1 MNKKERIISPE
12 LREEI
17 ILKHLKDFDNIST
30 EEIAKKVN
38 ASEITIRRDLL
49 KLEEKGLLVRTRR
62 GAIKNGTTDNLFAY
76 DDKINQNREAKEYI
90 CRIASGFI
98 QPGDIIFIDC
108 GSTVSLLTYY
118 IKRVESLTVITN
130 SLPIASELINFSNIK
145 LILIGGEI
153 DNKRKAIYG
162 YSAINNISQYHA
174 NKAFIGADGIS
185 LLQGITSY
193 NERSASVTLKMAEN
207 SDEVFLL
214 CDSSKIEKN
223 SFVRFAPLSVVDYVI
238 TDDGIDHMLIP
249 KYYDECNVNLLCEE
263 RNLEIKTNKNE
274 KRTNEPVT

>member
-1 MNKKERIISPE
+1 MNKREKIISPE
-12 LREEI
+12 LREGI

-62 GAIKNGTTDNLFAY
+62 GAIKNGVTENLFAY
-76 DDKINQNREAKEYI
+76 DDKINQKRDEKDYI
-90 CRIASGFI
+90 CQIASSFI
-98 QPGDIIFIDC
+98 KTGDIIFIDC
-108 GSTVSLLTYY
+108 GSTVSLLTHY
-118 IKRVESLTVITN
+118 IKKIESLTVITN
-130 SLPIASELINFSNIK
+130 SLPIASELIHFNNIK

-153 DNKRKAIYG
+153 DNKRKAVYG
-162 YSAINNISQYHA
+162 YSAINNIAQYHA

-185 LLQGITSY
+185 LSQGVTSY

-223 SFVRFAPLSVVDYVI
+223 SFVRFAPLSIISYVI
-238 TDDGIDHMLIP
+238 TDKNVDPVLVS
-249 KYYDECNVNLLCEE
+249 KYYEHNTNLLCE
-263 RNLEIKTNKNE
+263 KQD
-274 KRTNEPVT
+274 